1 MDHQAERI
9 KATMAAKIKTEI
21 SVGVT
26 SEILDALGT
35 AVEFSGI
42 RASRYARIAL
52 VEKLV
57 REQFMDHPAM
67 HRLQKKAVPVSE
79 IKQAAA
85 L

>member
-1 MDHQAERI
+1 
-9 KATMAAKIKTEI
+9 MAAKIKTEI

-26 SEILDALGT
+26 CEILDALET

-42 RASRYARIAL
+42 RASQFARIAL

-57 REQFMDHPAM
+57 RENWMEHPAM
-67 HRLQKKAVPVSE
+67 RRLQKKAVPASE